1 MSALSAFSVFLK
13 LAFLSV
19 ARCGELYL
27 QGIEAASGIPVGA
40 FTAPKHKRPNP
51 VNSSKVLS
59 TDQQFLK
66 VSSPEAR
73 CFQAMTGVVLQ
84 ETSRVYLHG
93 GKDLSERLCFQDLW
107 ELNTV
112 THEWVKLWE
121 YQKSFQELSPPVP
134 RVAFGHTLDYVK
146 GELVLFGGSGIQR
159 RGGAIVPESELWS
172 FSLANHTW
180 REMRARGVE
189 KWPHARA
196 HHTSAQLCASPCRT
210 PEQAPVYIF
219 GGTGSGG
226 GSASGRLLSDLWRL
240 RSAGGLPT
248 WTKLASAPVALSGHA
263 VAADGSQMFVH
274 GGRQYDAVR
283 GQTISAS
290 QALLVYDAVTDL
302 WTALPEAREG
312 RRHHVAIFW
321 RLDMAGQDEPT
332 ENSEHRPVLMI
343 CGGTA
348 AGDGV
353 PEHSQNPPAAVVS
366 ENLPVE
372 VFDLNSSTWVELA
385 PERVA
390 SLPNLLGATAASSSA
405 RHDAS
410 QPRDHAVIVAGRR
423 THGRTGATASTA
435 ASIKRGADTYV
446 YDEDAAIWHMAGGLP
461 LNIRG
466 GEAMLYRRAAN
477 EFEFNSPLPAP
488 PPPSSPPLQPPDA
501 PSLSIMVTIRAL
513 SGYVS
518 WVKMYLQLL
527 DAEKGIVVG
536 RTEVIYL
543 SKIRAAEYIMSV
555 YARDDI
561 LENHSGSFRCI
572 AADAVTGVIVSSSET
587 VKVTEGTTSVLE
599 VLIETGELGVDLL
612 YDSCVGKDSCM
623 VPAAAITVDMHQY
636 QELGFEG
643 RVVFP
648 VYASLRHRLSFWHAD
663 SQGNA
668 AVTSGAH
675 RDAFA
680 PEITIVESLNSL
692 GLSANLVTIRG
703 THALMCNSIL
713 YTEAIEGTI
722 PALDTLTDVGVNPGS
737 TCQWIIQPE
746 PPAQRIEL
754 VFDRSN
760 LTKNDRILL
769 FTKNKEL
776 IQSRQ
781 GSDSAPWVV
790 TFSNAEIIVMYE
802 ASKADRHPLGS
813 GFIAT
818 YSSVSSNENL
828 YMIMIAVGVFTITI
842 LFLIGFLYLWRN
854 MAICMHLH
862 IYFMGPEAAAR
873 QRAAAEASA
882 AAQEPA
888 SRALHKDA
896 VDRLATAIYQLRG
909 GAEEGVGDD
918 EGEATCSI
926 CLEEFEELEMY
937 CELPCKHNFHHECI
951 RLWFQRERVCPLC
964 KQDVAVMMGV
974 SPPPEGESEPQNE
987 YLPSVGEDGD
997 EEEGTTPRVPPETAD
1012 VAQSSHQPAPESAP
1026 APAMTQAVA
1035 STSASP
1041 STSTSMTVE
1050 DGGTSFAQPGPSDTS
1065 PGPSAGGPS
1074 SPVAGS
1080 HTMVEMSI
1088 MHQRA
1093 VSQTFV

>member
-146 GELVLFGGSGIQR
+146 GELVLF
-159 RGGAIVPESELWS
+159 
-172 FSLANHTW
+172 
-180 REMRARGVE
+180 
-189 KWPHARA
+189 
-196 HHTSAQLCASPCRT
+196 
-210 PEQAPVYIF
+210 
-219 GGTGSGG
+219 
-226 GSASGRLLSDLWRL
+226 DLWRL

-302 WTALPEAREG
+302 WTSRQYHLRCHG
-312 RRHHVAIFW
+312 KFRVMSTGWVTVWVTVWLMVRMTVW
-321 RLDMAGQDEPT
+321 VT
-332 ENSEHRPVLMI
+332 VWVTVL
-343 CGGTA
+343 
-348 AGDGV
+348 
-353 PEHSQNPPAAVVS
+353 
-366 ENLPVE
+366 
-372 VFDLNSSTWVELA
+372 
-385 PERVA
+385 
-390 SLPNLLGATAASSSA
+390 
-405 RHDAS
+405 
-410 QPRDHAVIVAGRR
+410 
-423 THGRTGATASTA
+423 
-435 ASIKRGADTYV
+435 
-446 YDEDAAIWHMAGGLP
+446 
-461 LNIRG
+461 
-466 GEAMLYRRAAN
+466 
-477 EFEFNSPLPAP
+477 
-488 PPPSSPPLQPPDA
+488 
-501 PSLSIMVTIRAL
+501 VT
-513 SGYVS
+513 
-518 WVKMYLQLL
+518 
-527 DAEKGIVVG
+527 GIVVG

-636 QELGFEG
+636 QELGFEVEENMPLTESYSGFNQSNAQG

-680 PEITIVESLNSL
+680 PEITIVESYLT
-692 GLSANLVTIRG
+692 ANLVTIRG

-974 SPPPEGESEPQNE
+974 SPPPEGISQ
-987 YLPSVGEDGD
+987 
-997 EEEGTTPRVPPETAD
+997 
-1012 VAQSSHQPAPESAP
+1012 
-1026 APAMTQAVA
+1026 AMAA
-1035 STSASP
+1035 AK
-1041 STSTSMTVE
+1041 
-1050 DGGTSFAQPGPSDTS
+1050 
-1065 PGPSAGGPS
+1065 
-1074 SPVAGS
+1074 
-1080 HTMVEMSI
+1080 
-1088 MHQRA
+1088 
-1093 VSQTFV
+1093 